1 MAKITIR
8 HVAERAGVSTS
19 TVSRTLH
26 DHPRISEETKQRVMQ
41 AVRELKYRSH
51 LTQPD
56 DPVKTLGLV
65 FPHGGEELFAH
76 SFFVQV
82 LRGISVHAQ
91 RRGYLTTF
99 AFSGD
104 ETGKLEF
111 LEHYAVST
119 CVQGVILMSARQHDP
134 AIELLAGTDTPF
146 SVIGRPET
154 PGDLLWVDNDNFH
167 AMYDVVNRLM
177 EQGRR
182 RIAFIGGPPHLNV
195 TRDRLEGYRLALQNR
210 GLELPAELIGY
221 ASEFTTSAGYRVMQG
236 ILAHDRPDA
245 IVATD
250 DLLACGALDA
260 ISVRGVELPCTGFNN
275 SFEARHHSPP
285 LSSVEI
291 QPAELGRHAAR
302 LVIDRIEGR
311 TPNENHVIVPT
322 RFVQRAST
330 EPVNA

>member
-1 MAKITIR
+1 MGKVTIR

-26 DHPRISEETKQRVMQ
+26 NHPRISEETKRRVMQ
-41 AVRELKYRSH
+41 AVRELEYRTY

-56 DPVKTLGLV
+56 EPVRTLGLV

-82 LRGISVHAQ
+82 LRGISSYAQ
-91 RRGYLTTF
+91 GCGFLTTF
-99 AFSGD
+99 AFSSD
-104 ETGKLEF
+104 QTGKLEF
-111 LEHYAVST
+111 LEHYAAST
-119 CVQGVILMSARQHDP
+119 SVRGVVLLSAHQHDP
-134 AIELLAGTDTPF
+134 AIDLLCGTNTPF
-146 SVIGRPET
+146 SVIGRPEN

-177 EQGRR
+177 EQGAR
-182 RIAFIGGPPHLNV
+182 RIVFIGGLPHLNV

-210 GLELPAELIGY
+210 GLELPIELIGY
-221 ASEFTTSAGYRVMQG
+221 ANEFTTSAGYRVMQG
-236 ILAHDRPDA
+236 ILTHDRPDA

-260 ISVRGVELPCTGFNN
+260 VYLRGLDLPCVGFNN

-291 QPAELGRHAAR
+291 QPRELGRHAAR
-302 LVIDRIEGR
+302 LVIERIEGR
-311 TPNENHVIVPT
+311 AVAGNHVIVST
-322 RFVQRAST
+322 SFVQRAST
-330 EPVNA
+330 EPVNV

>member
-26 DHPRISEETKQRVMQ
+26 NHPRISEETKQRVMQ
-41 AVRELKYRSH
+41 AVHELKYSSY

-56 DPVKTLGLV
+56 EPLRMLGLV
-65 FPHGGEELFAH
+65 FPHGDEELFAH

-82 LRGISVHAQ
+82 LRGISSCAQ
-91 RRGYLTTF
+91 GRGFLTTF
-99 AFSGD
+99 AFSSD

-111 LEHYAVST
+111 LEHYAASS
-119 CVQGVILMSARQHDP
+119 CVQGVVLMSAQQHDP
-134 AIELLAGTDTPF
+134 AIDLLADTDTPF
-146 SVIGRPET
+146 SVIGRPDS

-177 EQGRR
+177 EQGVR

-210 GLELPAELIGY
+210 GLGLPTELIGY
-221 ASEFTTSAGYRVMQG
+221 ASEFTTSAGYRAMQG
-236 ILAHDRPDA
+236 ILTHDRPDA

-260 ISVRGVELPCTGFNN
+260 ISVRGVELPCVGFNN
-275 SFEARHHSPP
+275 SLEARHHSPP

-291 QPAELGRHAAR
+291 QPLELGRHAAR
-302 LVIDRIEGR
+302 LVIDRVEGR
-311 TPNENHVIVPT
+311 AQVENHVIVPT